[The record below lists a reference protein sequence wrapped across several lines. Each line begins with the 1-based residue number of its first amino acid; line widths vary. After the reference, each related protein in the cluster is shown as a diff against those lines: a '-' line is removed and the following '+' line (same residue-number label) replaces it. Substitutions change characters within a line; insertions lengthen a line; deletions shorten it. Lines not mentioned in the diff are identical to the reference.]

1 MKYRDRRD
9 AGLRL
14 AEILKAGTYL
24 DPFVLALPRGGV
36 PVAYEVARALSAPM
50 EIFVARK
57 IGAPHHPEFGIGAI
71 AEGGVHVF
79 DDRTVSRLGLTPGE
93 LQELAAAAE
102 QELHRRVDSYRGERA
117 LPRLAGRDVIL
128 VDDGLATGVTAEAAL
143 SALRRHNPR
152 KLLLAVPVCA
162 PSTCVRLSQLA
173 DEVVCA
179 RRPQSFLAVGL
190 WYDDFSQVTDGE
202 VASLMAKA
210 LGTRT

>member
-14 AEILKAGTYL
+14 AEILKASTYL

-71 AEGGVHVF
+71 AEGGTHVF

-93 LQELAAAAE
+93 LQKLADAEE
-102 QELHRRVDSYRGERA
+102 QELQRRVDSYRG
-117 LPRLAGRDVIL
+117 
-128 VDDGLATGVTAEAAL
+128 
-143 SALRRHNPR
+143 
-152 KLLLAVPVCA
+152 
-162 PSTCVRLSQLA
+162 
-173 DEVVCA
+173 A
-179 RRPQSFLAVGL
+179 R
-190 WYDDFSQVTDGE
+190 
-202 VASLMAKA
+202 
-210 LGTRT
+210 